1 MILKVGAFLLCGAA
15 ALWAASPASA
25 QKQTL
30 KMAYW
35 AGPSHHMVKTQQA
48 WVKTVQAASNGNLN
62 IEIDMAALAKPEG
75 QYDLVKDGVRDM
87 VWHVAGYTAGRFPL
101 FQAAELPFMCPSAT
115 VCAPALWTWY
125 HKNKLNER
133 EFTDTRLLVAFNHG
147 PGLLH
152 AAKPVRTIE
161 EMKGLKIRVG
171 GSGVPIAQALGM
183 SVVAMPATEAYEALS
198 RKTAD
203 GVLFPWEAMMS
214 FRLNEVATFHLEVP
228 GGMYTSSFMIN
239 INPKSFDGLNAAN
252 RAALLKAGELEG
264 SKFFGRAWDA
274 ADKASRD
281 DGIAKKNTIETLSP
295 EQLVIWKKLL
305 QPVRDNWIKMAK
317 EKGLDGEKLLQD
329 FEATVKA
336 QSM

>member
-1 MILKVGAFLLCGAA
+1 MILKVGAFLLYGAA

-35 AGPSHHMVKTQQA
+35 AGPSHHMVKTQA
-48 WVKTVQAASNGNLN
+48 EWAKTVLAASNGNLN

-101 FQAAELPFMCPSAT
+101 FQAAELPFVCTSAT
-115 VCAPALWTWY
+115 ACAPALYTWY
-125 HKNKLNER
+125 TENKLMER
-133 EFTDTRLLVAFNHG
+133 EFTDTKLVVAFNHG

-152 AAKPVRTIE
+152 AAKPVRALE

-171 GSGVPIAQALGM
+171 GSGVPIARALGM

-252 RAALLKAGELEG
+252 RAALMKAGGLEG

-281 DGIAKKNTIETLSP
+281 DGISKKNIIETLAP
-295 EQLVIWKKLL
+295 DQLVKWKQLL
-305 QPVRDNWIKMAK
+305 QPVRDDWIKMAK
-317 EKGLDGEKLLQD
+317 EKGLDGNKLIADL
-329 FEATVKA
+329 EARVKA

>member
-1 MILKVGAFLLCGAA
+1 MIPRIGALLLACAA
-15 ALWAASPASA
+15 TVVTASQASA

-35 AGPSHHMVKTQQA
+35 AGPSHHMVKTQEA

-62 IEIDMAALAKPEG
+62 IEIDVAALAKPEG

-101 FQAAELPFMCPSAT
+101 FQAAELPFICTSAT
-115 VCAPALWTWY
+115 ACAPALWTWY
-125 HKNKLNER
+125 TKNGLMEK
-133 EFTDTRLLVAFNHG
+133 EFTDTKLVVAFNHG

-152 AAKPVRTIE
+152 AGKAVRTIE
-161 EMKGLKIRVG
+161 DMKGLKIRVG
-171 GSGVPIAQALGM
+171 GSGVPIAKALGM

-239 INPKSFDGLNAAN
+239 INPKSFDGLNAGN
-252 RAALLKAGELEG
+252 REALMKAGGLEG

-281 DGIAKKNTIETLSP
+281 DGIAKKNTIETLAP
-295 EQLVIWKKLL
+295 AELVKWKELL
-305 QPVRDNWIKMAK
+305 KPVRDEWLNMAK
-317 EKGLDGEKLLQD
+317 SKGLDGVKLLQD
-329 FEATVKA
+329 LEAQVKA
-336 QSM
+336 NAS